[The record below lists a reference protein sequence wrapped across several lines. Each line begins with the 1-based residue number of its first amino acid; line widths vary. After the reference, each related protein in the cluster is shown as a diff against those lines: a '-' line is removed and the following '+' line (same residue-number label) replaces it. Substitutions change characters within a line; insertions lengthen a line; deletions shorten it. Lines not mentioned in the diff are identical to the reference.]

1 MIQTIK
7 GDITRLDFDIIVNAA
22 NNQLLP
28 GGGVCGAI
36 FAKAGQGLIEEC
48 QKIGYCPT
56 GQAVLTQG
64 YGLPAKAVI
73 HTVGPVYHGTEQDAL
88 DLQACYWNTLS
99 LAYDYLIDQ
108 NLNRLNLAFPCVSTG
123 IFGYP
128 HEEACAIAVSTVQKL
143 MRQYPD
149 AKRIH
154 VTFVCYL
161 EEDYLL
167 YKKELKL
174 R

>member
-48 QKIGYCPT
+48 RNIGYCST

-108 NLNRLNLAFPCVSTG
+108 NLNRLNLAFPCISTG